1 MFAYFTTI
9 EMVTALGGVHHNEWF
24 ASLMFHQKFLMA
36 FIVGYAEI
44 RHFALLPG
52 PKFTIFYDVF
62 SHYEA
67 NQLLNQ
73 WQDAAELICSKHIV
87 ETKRQIEY
95 MRVHQE
101 YRFIKKRSL
110 MNYLINQ
117 RLNLEKHFHNRTI
130 TMLGNIAKFEESN
143 LTQLKQIAIDSF

>member
-1 MFAYFTTI
+1 
-9 EMVTALGGVHHNEWF
+9 
-24 ASLMFHQKFLMA
+24 MA

-44 RHFALLPG
+44 RHFALIPG

-62 SHYEA
+62 THYEA

-73 WQDAAELICSKHIV
+73 WQDAAELHCNQHIV

-101 YRFIKKRSL
+101 YRYIKKRSL

-130 TMLGNIAKFEESN
+130 VMLNNISKFEENN
-143 LTQLKQIAIDSF
+143 LTQLKQIAIDSFQETVKQVADDKNIHRQIFESALDGI